1 MSMTVLD
8 QKQTQPTLPVACP
21 YCKSDHTECVA
32 LFGPKLLTSQYYCRA
47 CHSAFE
53 VVRADDGE
61 ESA

>member
-1 MSMTVLD
+1 MYSSPN
-8 QKQTQPTLPVACP
+8 QTPLTTKVACP
-21 YCKSDHTECVA
+21 FCKSNNTACVA